1 MAEQGQ
7 DFSNFSK
14 EQQDQLLFM
23 MLVQQHEQI
32 GMMGLGKQKNPAT
45 DKIEKDLSSAKYA
58 IDTLSMLERMTK
70 GNLGGELKNYLTNTL
85 STLRMNYVDE
95 KSKAESGSESESES
109 KAESDSGEQ
118 QAEDTSSEKDD

>member
-45 DKIEKDLSSAKYA
+45 DKVEKDLSSAKYA

-85 STLRMNYVDE
+85 STLRMNYVEE
-95 KSKAESGSESESES
+95 KSKAESGSKSESN
-109 KAESDSGEQ
+109 KNSGENPS
-118 QAEDTSSEKDD
+118 EETDTEKDD

>member
-45 DKIEKDLSSAKYA
+45 DKVEKDLSSAKYA

-85 STLRMNYVDE
+85 STLRMNYVEE
-95 KSKAESGSESESES
+95 KSKSESGSESESA
-109 KAESDSGEQ
+109 KNTDSGEQ
-118 QAEDTSSEKDD
+118 PSEETDTEKDD

>member
-85 STLRMNYVDE
+85 STLRMNYVEE
-95 KSKAESGSESESES
+95 KSKAESGSKSESN
-109 KAESDSGEQ
+109 KNSGENPS
-118 QAEDTSSEKDD
+118 EETDTEKDD

>member
-85 STLRMNYVDE
+85 STLRMNYVEE
-95 KSKAESGSESESES
+95 KSKSESGSESESA
-109 KAESDSGEQ
+109 KNTDSGEQ
-118 QAEDTSSEKDD
+118 PSEETDTEKDD

>member
-70 GNLGGELKNYLTNTL
+70 GNLGGELKSYLTNTL
-85 STLRMNYVDE
+85 STLRMNYVEE
-95 KSKAESGSESESES
+95 KSKAESGSESESA
-109 KAESDSGEQ
+109 KNTDSGEQ
-118 QAEDTSSEKDD
+118 PSEETDTEKDD

>member
-70 GNLGGELKNYLTNTL
+70 GNLGGELKSYLTNTL
-85 STLRMNYVDE
+85 STLRMNYVEE
-95 KSKAESGSESESES
+95 KSKAESGSKSESN
-109 KAESDSGEQ
+109 KNSGENPS
-118 QAEDTSSEKDD
+118 EETDTEKDD

>member
-14 EQQDQLLFM
+14 GQQDQLLFM

-70 GNLGGELKNYLTNTL
+70 GNLGGELKSYLTNTL
-85 STLRMNYVDE
+85 STLRMNYVEE
-95 KSKAESGSESESES
+95 KSKAESGSKSESN
-109 KAESDSGEQ
+109 KNSGENPS
-118 QAEDTSSEKDD
+118 EETDTEKDD